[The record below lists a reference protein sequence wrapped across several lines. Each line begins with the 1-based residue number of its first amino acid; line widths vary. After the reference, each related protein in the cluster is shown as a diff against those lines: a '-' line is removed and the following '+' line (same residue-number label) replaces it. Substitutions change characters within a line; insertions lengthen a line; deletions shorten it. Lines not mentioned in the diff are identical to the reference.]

1 MGNVPISHREA
12 MWDAITFAGINHIL
26 FDSSLKTSDYS
37 EDHVFTIDNI
47 KEKLYSPSFDR
58 NAHHRNTPV
67 ILEEKE
73 FFGEWVRNPQL
84 SEHGLL
90 KFRDLGTF
98 DIINVSAIC
107 RNVGF
112 LRLSN
117 NEFYIIDQENRIKFR

>member
-1 MGNVPISHREA
+1 EA

-47 KEKLYSPSFDR
+47 KEKLYSPSWINANRLSFVTSTIQKYGKLRINNGLIINSKLSNHKGDLARTNFCIAVLDR

-73 FFGEWVRNPQL
+73 FFGE
-84 SEHGLL
+84 
-90 KFRDLGTF
+90 
-98 DIINVSAIC
+98 
-107 RNVGF
+107 
-112 LRLSN
+112 
-117 NEFYIIDQENRIKFR
+117 